1 MEGWHGPLNTQDFLR
16 VPAKLEAE
24 GGKVFFLDEN
34 QNCWNCAYAEEFPH
48 PVFRYEEN
56 EPPVLQCD
64 SLEVF
69 LIAFGLQEALMSS
82 PWLIST
88 DDATTV
94 EDLGLVL
101 EPLLLGGSYAYES
114 ESHAFWISGHGEIV
128 ADLLGHIW
136 IGSYAPL
143 PPERR
148 KPDFTY
154 NLISC
159 PDPEAESS
167 WVARLD
173 PPPKAPGLLARA
185 IGKWFPK

>member
-1 MEGWHGPLNTQDFLR
+1 
-16 VPAKLEAE
+16 
-24 GGKVFFLDEN
+24 
-34 QNCWNCAYAEEFPH
+34 
-48 PVFRYEEN
+48 
-56 EPPVLQCD
+56 
-64 SLEVF
+64 
-69 LIAFGLQEALMSS
+69 
-82 PWLIST
+82 
-88 DDATTV
+88 
-94 EDLGLVL
+94 
-101 EPLLLGGSYAYES
+101 LLLGGSYAYES